1 MTSQERKE
9 NRYQRRKA
17 KRLELKRK
25 RTEKFDDFNKV
36 FTYDHLYKS
45 YLKCRKNVRWKSST
59 QKYISNAALNV
70 YETYEEL
77 HNGTFKSDGFH
88 EFDICERGK
97 LRHIRSV
104 SIKERIVQRCLCD
117 YSLVPVL
124 KRIFIHDNGA
134 SVKHKGYSF
143 ALKRI
148 VRHIN
153 WHYKK
158 YGNNGYILL
167 FDFSSYFDS
176 IPHDL
181 IDKILK
187 KEFTDER
194 IIKLTQHFVSMF
206 GNRGLGLG
214 SQVSQILALA
224 AANELDHY
232 IKETLGI
239 KCYGRYMDDGYLI
252 HPDKDYLIYCLDKLQ
267 QKCTE
272 LGLTLNIKKTQ
283 IVALKKDFTWLK
295 VRFRLTDSGYI
306 VRRVWKKSV
315 IRMRRKL
322 KKLHKKWLNNELTIN
337 DISISFQSWVSH
349 LKGLDV
355 YKTLKGI
362 KQLYNSLFNNCEV
375 SI

>member
-17 KRLELKRK
+17 KRLEIKRK
-25 RTEKFDDFNKV
+25 RIEKFDDFNNV
-36 FTYDHLYKS
+36 FTYDHLNKS
-45 YLKCRKNVRWKSST
+45 YLKCRKNVRWKYSI

-117 YSLVPVL
+117 YSLVPIL
-124 KRIFIHDNGA
+124 KRTLIYDNGA
-134 SVKHKGYSF
+134 SIKHKGYSF
-143 ALKRI
+143 ALRRI
-148 VRHIN
+148 IRHIN

-158 YGNNGYILL
+158 FGNNGYILL

-176 IPHDL
+176 ISHEL
-181 IDKILK
+181 IKEILN
-187 KEFTDER
+187 KEFTDEK
-194 IIKLTQHFVSMF
+194 IIKLTQYFVDMF
-206 GNRGLGLG
+206 GDKGLGLG
-214 SQVSQILALA
+214 SQVSQILALT
-224 AANELDHY
+224 AANRLDHY
-232 IKETLGI
+232 IKETLKI

-252 HPDKDYLIYCLDKLQ
+252 YPDKNYLIFCLEQLQ
-267 QKCTE
+267 QKCSE
-272 LGLTLNIKKTQ
+272 LGLKLNTKKTQ
-283 IVALKKDFTWLK
+283 IVALRKNFTWLK

-306 VRRVWKKSV
+306 VRRVWRKSV

-322 KKLHKKWLNNELTIN
+322 KKLHKKWLMNEL
-337 DISISFQSWVSH
+337 SIDEIAVSFQSWLSH
-349 LKGLDV
+349 LNGLNV
-355 YKTLKGI
+355 YKTLENI
-362 KQLYNSLFNNCEV
+362 KELYNFLFKK
-375 SI
+375 S